1 MTKTKKKSYLL
12 SKEQVKKMKEQ
23 RRTKKRKY
31 KGDRYPFRNITKK
44 EALHSFFALRNKENL
59 NPRSLLGNVV
69 VSYGTEKARE
79 KTKYRGKS
87 SFDKWKE
94 PHSKKKVKEFAMN
107 LYHGKYQGAQNLFDS
122 CRYAIALQWGTINS
136 MRPAAA
142 LNFYRKHKANT
153 ILDFTAGWG
162 SRMTAA
168 LAGDF
173 NYIGIDSNTS
183 LKPGYKKIRKLI
195 EPHSKSKKIK
205 LYFKPAENVDFSK
218 FKYDMVFT
226 SPPYEYLEVY
236 ENMKNYDGT
245 GKIKQPSS
253 SSKIKMSDGQKFYDE
268 FLIPTIKKAYKYLPK
283 GKLLC
288 LNIPD
293 LMYKKIR
300 KRWKKCD
307 KKEDYMIIKRPG
319 SNMKPHERRGQENIY
334 IWIKK

>member
-12 SKEQVKKMKEQ
+12 SKEQVKKMREQ
-23 RRTKKRKY
+23 RRTKKKKY
-31 KGDRYPFRNITKK
+31 KGNRFPFRNITKK
-44 EALHSFFALRNKENL
+44 EALHDFFSLKKKQDL
-59 NPRSLLGNVV
+59 NSRSLLGNVV
-69 VSYGTEKARE
+69 VNYGTEKARE

-87 SFDKWKE
+87 NYEKWKE
-94 PHSKKKVKEFAMN
+94 PKTRKKVKKFAMN

-122 CRYAIALQWGTINS
+122 CKYAISLQWGTINS

-142 LNFYRKHKANT
+142 LNFYRKYKANT

-168 LAGDF
+168 MVGDF
-173 NYIGIDSNTS
+173 NYIGIDSNKA
-183 LKPGYKKIRKLI
+183 LKPGYKKIRKLLK
-195 EPHSKSKKIK
+195 PHSKSKIK
-205 LYFKPAENVDFSK
+205 LYFKPAEDVDFSK

-253 SSKIKMSDGQKFYDE
+253 STKIKMTDGQNFYDE
-268 FLIPTIKKAYKYLPK
+268 FLIPTIKKAYTNLPI
-283 GKLLC
+283 GRPLC

-293 LMYKKIR
+293 LMYKKI
-300 KRWKKCD
+300 KKKWKKCD

-319 SNMKPHERRGQENIY
+319 SNIIPNKRRGQENVY
-334 IWIKK
+334 IWFKE